1 MNQTKPYTIGL
12 DLGGTNSEFG
22 IVDHEGNI
30 IASST
35 MKTGGFATA
44 DDYADAAIKCL
55 MPILTIQRCR
65 WQRCSPTVLAV
76 CLFTS
81 PTMQMLR
88 LLVK

>member
-44 DDYADAAIKCL
+44 DDYVMLPSSALCL
-55 MPILTIQRCR
+55 LLSR
-65 WQRCSPTVLAV
+65 LEA
-76 CLFTS
+76 
-81 PTMQMLR
+81 LR
-88 LLVK
+88 K

>member
-35 MKTGGFATA
+35 MKTGG
-44 DDYADAAIKCL
+44 YAGSW
-55 MPILTIQRCR
+55 RCGSR
-65 WQRCSPTVLAV
+65 PSARRAPCP
-76 CLFTS
+76 
-81 PTMQMLR
+81 
-88 LLVK
+88 